1 MTRQNALRRN
11 LARLLRQLERGEDES
26 FEFTALITPIMVL
39 LMMIAFAVLVRSS
52 QMPAWTAASEC
63 ARAAIAT
70 LDEEIGRAQGLT
82 AAYDSLNGSFVRAS
96 TGSVSINGTW
106 TPFSNVTCTVTY
118 DIDVSGITF
127 FADLTGGRV
136 PVTAVVTMQ
145 VEPHK
150 SRWQ

>member
-1 MTRQNALRRN
+1 MRLI
-11 LARLLRQLERGEDES
+11 RLLRRHPAQLMRRMERGEDES

-70 LDEEIGRAQGLT
+70 LDESIGREQGLT
-82 AAYDSLNGSFVRAS
+82 AAYDSLHGNFIRAS
-96 TGSVSINGTW
+96 SGSVNISGDW
-106 TPFSNVTCTVTY
+106 SPYSNVTCTVAY
-118 DIDVSGITF
+118 DIDISGITF
-127 FADLTGGRV
+127 FDELTGGRV
-136 PVTAVVTMQ
+136 PVSVAVTMQ